1 MDYTVISHDA
11 FGRYETIRRTV
22 KAIDSCAWCG
32 NARWNGRLFQYG
44 SLSDGYGSRPNW
56 QHEAFCSVS
65 CMRIYHNV

>member
-22 KAIDSCAWCG
+22 RTIDSCANCG
-32 NARWNGRLFQYG
+32 RRNTGRLYQYG

-56 QHEAFCSVS
+56 QHEVFCDID